1 MLLCCVSQ
9 VDLQLPSQLQVD
21 AASVRKLQWL
31 IGRLRF
37 QGRSLLA
44 MQEERARL
52 LHAVRKSPAN
62 QQFQLNTVL
71 ICV

>member
-1 MLLCCVSQ
+1 MCCVTQ
-9 VDLQLPSQLQVD
+9 VDLQSPSELQVD

-37 QGRSLLA
+37 QGQSLLS

-52 LHAVRKSPAN
+52 LHAVRKSPPI
-62 QQFQLNTVL
+62 QHFQLNTVF
-71 ICV
+71 IYV